1 MKNSPLSAALV
12 ALLVG
17 CGVAALVGGNALPLS
32 GARELPAKNLVADAT
47 PARLGFR
54 SVAPCDGSPQMQL
67 SVSAADLRGWEPF
80 APSHHAAAFAGLF
93 QP

>member
-1 MKNSPLSAALV
+1 MKNSPLPAALV
-12 ALLVG
+12 ALLLG
-17 CGVAALVGGNALPLS
+17 CCVAALV

-80 APSHHAAAFAGLF
+80 APSNHAAAFAGLF